1 MKSNLT
7 FLIIRRMR
15 KPMYVL
21 VVTFSISILGMVL
34 IPGMD
39 SEGNVY
45 HLTFFDA
52 FYFVSYMATTIGFG
66 ETPYEFTYPQR
77 LWVGFSIY
85 LSVIG
90 WFYALG
96 SIISLVQDKV
106 LASEIALAQF
116 NRKIK
121 NLQDPFII
129 FVGYTSFT
137 KAIIDHL
144 TKDGIRSVIIEK
156 NEDKLKMLMLEDYMI
171 EVPAMQADIQDP
183 ISFRTAGIHK
193 PNCRAV
199 ITLFKDDAMNL
210 RAALSAKLMNKHVMV
225 VAEATTRE
233 YAQNLKTVG
242 ADVVQNPFKI
252 VANRVYASLK
262 TPSLLTL
269 EQWLYGDPLVVRKKD
284 RLPKQGR
291 YIICGYGRMGQALQ
305 IGLDDAGIEYIFI
318 DSNPEKVKAY
328 KKNNYII
335 HGDADDNDIL
345 LKAGI
350 TEASCIIAATRDDFF
365 NLSIIMSA
373 RRINPKIYTVAREN
387 RLNDSIVFNAA
398 KIDRVI
404 MIENLI
410 VDKTYMILAR
420 PMADRFIRLIKDR
433 GNEWGEHVIHLME
446 EHIDH
451 NPDVF
456 ETVIDRDHAYALS
469 LYLEEQ
475 TEDVPLDALCRS
487 RSNNLQKNPLLPLY
501 LRRNDEEILLPEP
514 STPLHMGDE
523 IFFAGKKEAFVDLK
537 YIMENI
543 HELHYVLKGSSE
555 VEDIFAIN
563 R

>member
-1 MKSNLT
+1 VKNNLT

-21 VVTFSISILGMVL
+21 VVTFGIAILGLVL

-39 SEGNVY
+39 NEGNVY

-77 LWVGFSIY
+77 LWVGFSVY

-106 LASEIALAQF
+106 LASEIALVQF
-116 NRKIK
+116 QRKIRK
-121 NLQDPFII
+121 LQEPFII

-137 KAIIDHL
+137 KAIIDNL
-144 TKDGIRSVIIEK
+144 TKDGIRSVVIEK
-156 NEDKLKMLMLEDYMI
+156 NEDKLKMLMLEDYTI
-171 EVPAMQADIQDP
+171 EVPALQADIKDP
-183 ISFRTAGIHK
+183 QSFRTAGIHK

-210 RAALSAKLMNKHVMV
+210 RAALSAKLMNKHVTV
-225 VAEATTRE
+225 VAEATTEE
-233 YAQNLKTVG
+233 YAKNLKTVG
-242 ADVVQNPFKI
+242 ANIIQNPFKI
-252 VANRVYASLK
+252 VAKRIYASLK

-269 EQWLYGDPLVVRKKD
+269 EQWLYGDPLVIRKKD

-291 YIICGYGRMGQALQ
+291 YVICGYGRMGQALQ
-305 IGLDDAGIEYIFI
+305 IGLDDAGIEYFFI
-318 DSNPEKVKAY
+318 DSDPEKVKAY
-328 KKNNYII
+328 KKDNQII
-335 HGDADDNDIL
+335 HGDADNNDIL

-350 TEASCIIAATRDDFF
+350 AEASCIIAATRDDFF
-365 NLSIIMSA
+365 NLSIIMA
-373 RRINPKIYTVAREN
+373 AKRINPKIYTIAREN

-410 VDKTYMILAR
+410 VAKTYMILAR
-420 PMADRFIRLIKDR
+420 PLADRFIRLIKNR
-433 GNEWGEHVIHLME
+433 GNEWGEHVIRLME

-469 LYLEEQ
+469 LYLEEYKK
-475 TEDVPLDALCRS
+475 DIPLDALCRN
-487 RSNNLQKNPLLPLY
+487 RSDHLQKNPLLPLY
-501 LRRNDEEILLPEP
+501 LRRNDEEILLPDP
-514 STPLHMGDE
+514 STPLRIGDE
-523 IFFAGKKEAFVDLK
+523 IFFAGKKEAFPDLE

-543 HELHYVLKGSSE
+543 HELQYALKGASA
-555 VEDIFAIN
+555 V
-563 R
+563 

>member
-1 MKSNLT
+1 
-7 FLIIRRMR
+7 
-15 KPMYVL
+15 MYVL
-21 VVTFSISILGMVL
+21 VMTFSISILGMVL

-39 SEGNVY
+39 NDGNVY

-106 LASEIALAQF
+106 LASEIALVRFHRQ
-116 NRKIK
+116 IK
-121 NLQDPFII
+121 NLQEPFII

-137 KAIIDHL
+137 RAIIDHL
-144 TKDGIRSVIIEK
+144 TKDGIRSVVIER
-156 NEDKLKMLMLEDYMI
+156 NEEKLKMLMLEDYII
-171 EVPAMQADIQDP
+171 EVPALQADIKDP
-183 ISFRTAGIHK
+183 RAFKTAGIHK
-193 PNCRAV
+193 ANCRAV

-210 RAALSAKLMNKHVMV
+210 RAALSAKLMNKHVTV
-225 VAEATTRE
+225 VAEATTQE
-233 YAQNLKTVG
+233 YELNLKTAG
-242 ADVVQNPFKI
+242 ADIVQNPFSI
-252 VANRVYASLK
+252 VAKRVYASLK

-269 EQWLYGDPLVVRKKD
+269 EQWSYGDPLVRRRKD

-305 IGLDDAGIEYIFI
+305 IGLDNAGIEYFFI
-318 DSNPEKVKAY
+318 DSDPKQVKAY
-328 KKNNYII
+328 KKESGII
-335 HGDADDNDIL
+335 QGDGDDNDIL

-350 TEASCIIAATRDDFF
+350 KDATCIIAATRDDFF
-365 NLSIIMSA
+365 NLSIIMAA
-373 RRINPKIYTVAREN
+373 RRANPKIFTIAREN
-387 RLNDSIVFNAA
+387 RLNDSVVFKAA

-420 PMADRFIRLIKDR
+420 PLAERFIRLINDR
-433 GNEWGEHVIHLME
+433 GDKWGRRVIDLME
-446 EHIDH
+446 KYIDH

-456 ETVIDRDHAYALS
+456 ETSIDMKHAYALTRHLQEKS
-469 LYLEEQ
+469 NVVTLEILYRN
-475 TEDVPLDALCRS
+475 RS
-487 RSNNLQKNPLLPLY
+487 DHHIRNPILALY
-501 LRRNDEEILLPEP
+501 LRRDGKDFLLPELIM
-514 STPLHMGDE
+514 PLQIGDE
-523 IFFAGKKEAFVDLK
+523 IFFAGKTKAFTDLE

-543 HELHYVLKGSSE
+543 YELEYALKGTPARKEKSS
-555 VEDIFAIN
+555 
-563 R
+563 